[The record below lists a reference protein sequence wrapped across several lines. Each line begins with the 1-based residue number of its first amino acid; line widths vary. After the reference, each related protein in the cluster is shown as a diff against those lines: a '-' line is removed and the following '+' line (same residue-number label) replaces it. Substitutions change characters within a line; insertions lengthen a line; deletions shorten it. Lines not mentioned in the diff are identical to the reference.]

1 MSWAERILVKSL
13 WIAVLVLTSCDV
25 VFAQSHKVWQGF
37 VTDTHCGTHCQRTSA
52 MAPDRACV
60 RLCVKRG
67 SKYGLWLDDHVYTLE
82 PQADAE
88 KFAADQVRVI
98 GDLSN
103 DTIHIQSIV
112 LMPHQRAEAKPKHR

>member
-1 MSWAERILVKSL
+1 MKPLY
-13 WIAVLVLTSCDV
+13 IAVLLLTSCDV
-25 VFAQSHKVWQGF
+25 VFAQSHKVWEGF

-52 MAPDRACV
+52 MTPDRACV

-82 PQADAE
+82 PQAKAA
-88 KFAADQVRVI
+88 KFAADHVRVT

-103 DTIHIQSIV
+103 ETIHIQSIV
-112 LMPHQRAEAKPKHR
+112 LIPQQRVEAEPRH